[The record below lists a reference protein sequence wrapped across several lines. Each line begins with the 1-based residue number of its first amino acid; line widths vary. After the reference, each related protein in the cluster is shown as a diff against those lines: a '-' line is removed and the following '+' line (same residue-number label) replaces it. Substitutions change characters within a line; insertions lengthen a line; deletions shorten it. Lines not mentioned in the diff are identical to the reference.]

1 MSKGKTFVG
10 KKLED
15 CVPNYH
21 QPKYQYI
28 NGYYDAGR
36 KLVEEALK
44 LEKDGKSHNYFY
56 PICYSYR
63 HYIELHLKTIIE
75 DLELLYEKSKIL
87 GYLKN
92 GVLLDENKDVFS
104 PILALNTIFDKFQNQ
119 KIFIITV
126 DTPFVSIESIS
137 KLIDESKDVDIC
149 VAQTEKIHNLCGVF
163 SSNISLAIKNMIEN
177 NIHKIG
183 YLIKNNKFKILEFP
197 NDSEFININNQNDY
211 EKALSYIR
219 INNNYNN

>member
-1 MSKGKTFVG
+1 MLKYASVFVSLISFLVVASDEFVSSVYTF
-10 KKLED
+10 
-15 CVPNYH
+15 
-21 QPKYQYI
+21 I
-28 NGYYDAGR
+28 
-36 KLVEEALK
+36 
-44 LEKDGKSHNYFY
+44 
-56 PICYSYR
+56 
-63 HYIELHLKTIIE
+63 
-75 DLELLYEKSKIL
+75 
-87 GYLKN
+87 
-92 GVLLDENKDVFS
+92 
-104 PILALNTIFDKFQNQ
+104 
-119 KIFIITV
+119 
-126 DTPFVSIESIS
+126 FVSIESIERII
-137 KLIDESKDVDIC
+137 KESSDVDIC